1 MGLPHQLV
9 TILTAVR
16 NRHTVFLPG
25 CTHPFPSPPTVSE
38 DSPFP
43 IPSQHL
49 IFVNLL
55 EDGHSEV
62 VELIPHSSF
71 IGVSLR
77 VMLSILSCAWCPF
90 RCLLW
95 TYIPLDLGLYCYWA
109 DRVLILSC
117 RSCLHVLEINMFFL
131 NLVANIFSL
140 ISRFVFLLHL
150 SFPCCAKAFTVNE
163 VPFVQ
168 FCFLFRFSKCGSEKN
183 LFRFF
188 QMVFSIV
195 SLRRLE
201 SSSLS

>member
-25 CTHPFPSPPTVSE
+25 CTHPFPSPPTVLE

-117 RSCLHVLEINMFFL
+117 RSCLHVLEIDMFFFL
-131 NLVANIFSL
+131 IWLQTFFPWFPGLSFCCTWVSLAVQKLSRWMRSLLFSFVFF
-140 ISRFVFLLHL
+140 FVFLSVDLKRIC
-150 SFPCCAKAFTVNE
+150 SD
-163 VPFVQ
+163 
-168 FCFLFRFSKCGSEKN
+168 
-183 LFRFF
+183 FF
-188 QMVFSIV
+188 KWC
-195 SLRRLE
+195 SL
-201 SSSLS
+201 

>member
-1 MGLPHQLV
+1 
-9 TILTAVR
+9 
-16 NRHTVFLPG
+16 
-25 CTHPFPSPPTVSE
+25 
-38 DSPFP
+38 
-43 IPSQHL
+43 
-49 IFVNLL
+49 
-55 EDGHSEV
+55 
-62 VELIPHSSF
+62 
-71 IGVSLR
+71 
-77 VMLSILSCAWCPF
+77 
-90 RCLLW
+90 
-95 TYIPLDLGLYCYWA
+95 
-109 DRVLILSC
+109 
-117 RSCLHVLEINMFFL
+117 MFFL

-201 SSSLS
+201 SSSLSQLFNWFAVSFLYWVRGCHHFIHFSPVKEPPSPALHPDCSQFTRQHQCRRDPFSSQPLHSSLFVDFQTKTILTV